1 MKTEWTVSIGDFD
14 KDAFLSAV
22 QVHLKNILIK
32 AARAFLLAAIPRI
45 PVRTGFARSAFKN
58 LEDVAGK
65 VSVDAQSGGYRIRGT
80 RGGNSIEKRSTEY
93 YYPPTGGRILKT
105 DQSGR
110 QFATAANDILDIR
123 GASLATGRS
132 AYYFKFHVNITYVDL
147 LDRSIWQAFKTGT
160 EAMAKFI
167 NLNLNKGFPQVG
179 TFLARKRT

>member
-1 MKTEWTVSIGDFD
+1 MKTEWTVSIGQFD
-14 KDAFLSAV
+14 KDAYLTAV
-22 QVHLKNILIK
+22 QAHLKAVLIK
-32 AARAFLLAAIPRI
+32 AARVFLLAAIPRI

-80 RGGNSIEKRSTEY
+80 RGGNSIEKKSSEY

-110 QFATAANDILDIR
+110 QLATAANDILDIS
-123 GASLATGRS
+123 GMSLAKGRT

-147 LDRSIWQAFKTGT
+147 LDRSVWGAFEAGN
-160 EAMAKFI
+160 EAMTNFI
-167 NLNLNKGFPQVG
+167 NANLNRGFPEVG
-179 TFLARKRT
+179 KFLARKRT